1 MSDANVTQTGTNA
14 GAGTG
19 ATPAGVAPGKLALI
33 GFMGSGKTSAAR
45 RLGPDAID
53 VDATIEAREGRSISE
68 IFASGGEAAFRAIEE
83 RVTLELLADPTV
95 GVLALGGGALGSERV
110 RAALDSGVRTVWL
123 DVEADAAWRHVQ
135 GQPDARP
142 LARDRGEFE
151 RLFAERQPV
160 YERAAD
166 VIVPAQRAED
176 LSAVLAACE
185 ELPVKGGKVIWA
197 ATAAGGYPV
206 YIREGLLNVTQAA
219 DSEPAGPD
227 ADPDEVEAARRRAAR
242 AFWPATISGRRVL
255 VTDHNV
261 GRHYGDVFN
270 PTCAAIGISPG
281 ERAKTLASAE
291 LIWSE
296 MASSG
301 VTRADVVVALGGG
314 VVGDL
319 AGFCAAAYQRGM
331 PVVQVP
337 TTVVSQADSA
347 YGGKTGVD
355 LPGAKNYVGAFHQPS
370 AVIVDPQAL
379 QSLPAVEVAAGY
391 AEVVKT
397 ALIAGGELWELIRG
411 GAAATD
417 PRVIAGSALT
427 KLRVV
432 AGDERD
438 RGRRQSLNLGH
449 TVAHALEVTTDYAR
463 YRHGEAVALGLLAA
477 LRLSGADELRA
488 EVRDLLARGGLPVRV
503 DDTTDVDQVVRATA
517 SDKKRLVEGPV
528 PFVLCPEPGDVRIE
542 QTVAQADLQAAV
554 KELLR

>member
-1 MSDANVTQTGTNA
+1 MSDTNATQA
-14 GAGTG
+14 GAGSG
-19 ATPAGVAPGKLALI
+19 ATPAGVASGKLALI
-33 GFMGSGKTSAAR
+33 GFMGSGKSSAAR
-45 RLGPDAID
+45 RLGPGVVD

-110 RAALDSGVRTVWL
+110 RAALDGGVRTVWL
-123 DVEADAAWRHVQ
+123 DVEADAAWRHAQ
-135 GQPDARP
+135 TQPDVRP

-151 RLFAERQPV
+151 RLFAERRPV
-160 YERAAD
+160 YERTAD
-166 VIVPAQRAED
+166 VIVPAQRADD
-176 LSAVLAACE
+176 LDAVLAACE
-185 ELPVKGGKVIWA
+185 GLPVKGGKVIWA

-206 YIREGLLNVTQAA
+206 YIREGLLDFTQAPG
-219 DSEPAGPD
+219 SEPDPN

-242 AFWPATISGRRVL
+242 AFWPATISGRRML

-261 GRHYGDVFN
+261 GRYYADVFN
-270 PTCAAIGISPG
+270 PTCAGIGISPG

-291 LIWSE
+291 LIWNE
-296 MASSG
+296 MAASG
-301 VTRADVVVALGGG
+301 VTRADVVVAVGGG

-331 PVVQVP
+331 AVVQVP

-355 LPGAKNYVGAFHQPS
+355 LPEAKNYVGAFHQPS
-370 AVIVDPQAL
+370 AVIVDPRTL

-411 GAAATD
+411 GAPATD
-417 PRVIAGSALT
+417 PRVITGSALT

-438 RGRRQSLNLGH
+438 LGRRQSLNLGH
-449 TVAHALEVTTDYAR
+449 TVAHALEVTTGYAR

-488 EVRDLLARGGLPVRV
+488 EVKELLVRGGLSVRV
-503 DDTTDVDQVVRATA
+503 DGEIDLDQVIRATA
-517 SDKKRLVEGPV
+517 RDKKRLVEGPV
-528 PFVLCPEPGDVRIE
+528 PFVLCPEPGDVRIG
-542 QTVAQADLQAAV
+542 QAVAPADLQAAV
-554 KELLR
+554 KELQA